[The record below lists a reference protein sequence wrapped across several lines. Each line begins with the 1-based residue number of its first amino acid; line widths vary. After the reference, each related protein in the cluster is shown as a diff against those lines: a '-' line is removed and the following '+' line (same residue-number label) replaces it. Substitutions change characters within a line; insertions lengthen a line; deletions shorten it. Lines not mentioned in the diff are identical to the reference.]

1 MSGAPPPR
9 ISNDCKRRRV
19 APDSAACGALG
30 VDAESNDFPR
40 DRRLCRESKSGR
52 SEPS

>member
-1 MSGAPPPR
+1 MSGASPPQM
-9 ISNDCKRRRV
+9 SND
-19 APDSAACGALG
+19 GALG

-40 DRRLCRESKSGR
+40 DQRLCRESESGQ